1 MPVSKWLIGVIF
13 FPIKVLPKVQE
24 AVSLINTIFQS
35 ASKTEFY
42 LVFGQLDWY
51 QITKHLLKRK
61 TLEVLFRKSEL
72 NHTTKTKCRR
82 QVIDNTEIN
91 FVSTWRGRWTRTVQ
105 CTCLW
110 EATPVER
117 PKCRQKMPRFP
128 LLCAIERK
136 IWTFFLVRSHRRDHR
151 WIKSERIT
159 FNK

>member
-1 MPVSKWLIGVIF
+1 MSNNWSVSYSCQSKYSQSG
-13 FPIKVLPKVQE
+13 
-24 AVSLINTIFQS
+24 NIFQS
-35 ASKTEFY
+35 ASMTECY

-61 TLEVLFRKSEL
+61 TLEVLFRTSEL
-72 NHTTKTKCRR
+72 NHTTKTKFRR
-82 QVIDNTEIN
+82 QVINNTDIN

-110 EATPVER
+110 EANPVER

-136 IWTFFLVRSHRRDHR
+136 IWTFFPVRSHRRDRR
-151 WIKSERIT
+151 WIKSERVT